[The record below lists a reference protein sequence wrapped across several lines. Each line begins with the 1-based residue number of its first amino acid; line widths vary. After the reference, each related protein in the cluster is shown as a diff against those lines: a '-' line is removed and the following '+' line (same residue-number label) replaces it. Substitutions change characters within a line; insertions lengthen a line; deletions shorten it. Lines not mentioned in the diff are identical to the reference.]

1 MALTAIQT
9 VFKGHLFRS
18 RLEARW
24 AVFFDQFIRG
34 GLKWEYE
41 PEGFDLDGIYY
52 LPDFRVTNPQG
63 QVTWYEVK
71 PENGILTPEEHHK
84 LEAFHN
90 ALNARLPDETQGD
103 YTYMDFAVLRG
114 DPYHLLMGGHAG
126 MCPRCG
132 SIHPGQQNIF
142 SKDEYINCFLCDMQ
156 QPDDRVMGL
165 LGTCIFHKG
174 LNMLPEEAI
183 ASYLYIIEQAATIAR
198 SARFEHGQTPISTGD
213 RHAIRQQA

>member
-41 PEGFDLDGIYY
+41 PEGFDLDGAYY
-52 LPDFRVTNPQG
+52 LPDFRVTSPEG
-63 QVTWYEVK
+63 QVTWYEIK
-71 PENGILTPEEHHK
+71 PENGILTPKEDHK
-84 LEAFHN
+84 LKAFYA

-132 SIHPGQQNIF
+132 SIHPGQQNIR
-142 SKDEYINCFLCDMQ
+142 SENDCIDCFLCDMQ
-156 QPDDRVMGL
+156 QPDDRFRGL
-165 LGTCIFHKG
+165 LGMCIFHKG
-174 LNMLPEEAI
+174 LTQSHKYSI
-183 ASYLYIIEQAATIAR
+183 APYLYIIEKAATIAR

-213 RHAIRQQA
+213 SHAIRQQA